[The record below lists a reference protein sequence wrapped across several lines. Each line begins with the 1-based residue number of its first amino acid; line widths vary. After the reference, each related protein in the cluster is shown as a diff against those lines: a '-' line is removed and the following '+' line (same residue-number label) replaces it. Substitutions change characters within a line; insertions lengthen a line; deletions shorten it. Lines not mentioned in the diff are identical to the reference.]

1 MTLETV
7 TNNVHTNSNA
17 ILPSMQEFQMFQ
29 VIAKNAQDSGL
40 YAGVGQQ
47 AKIFM
52 ILLAARELGIPPM
65 LALNGGIWNIQGKI
79 EISARLMSSLIRR
92 AGHKLEIKSTDKFCT
107 IRGIRKDTGED
118 HEETFTWAMAEK
130 AGLTQGNVWKKY
142 PEDMLYNRCISRI
155 GRRLFADVCLQNRHT
170 RTHGSKNG
178 SGFRRSQQTSGRKA
192 RSLRRKHRRCL
203 PDAGRHLGFDR
214 ARVCTKERR
223 RRTRH
228 HPRQKVPTSYLHS
241 QGSQKLRQKAPNS
254 NSQHA
259 HLRPKTPRRSH
270 RTYAEKWSHGTRQAN
285 CRKNGYGKLD

>member
-1 MTLETV
+1 
-7 TNNVHTNSNA
+7 
-17 ILPSMQEFQMFQ
+17 MQEFQMFQ

-155 GRRLFADVCLQNRHT
+155 GRRLFADVIGTAYVEGELSGTNEKPLQQADCEEV
-170 RTHGSKNG
+170 S
-178 SGFRRSQQTSGRKA
+178 
-192 RSLRRKHRRCL
+192 
-203 PDAGRHLGFDR
+203 
-214 ARVCTKERR
+214 
-223 RRTRH
+223 
-228 HPRQKVPTSYLHS
+228 
-241 QGSQKLRQKAPNS
+241 QKAPIKCEKIEHIE
-254 NSQHA
+254 Q
-259 HLRPKTPRRSH
+259 KTCEKITHKAEEPIQMPRI
-270 RTYAEKWSHGTRQAN
+270 TEEELQNFLNLKTQIDEKCKDNMERYLKTFNIDNNNLNTMQTGLYQSCVIAM
-285 CRKNGYGKLD
+285 KNNISLNKEKTNENIAV